1 MQRQGNENRHGQ
13 SLRGAVGRGR
23 KGEIRKALAI
33 LDGLSLKA
41 TRQGEPVGLS
51 HEALTYHV
59 LGIP

>member
-1 MQRQGNENRHGQ
+1 M
-13 SLRGAVGRGR
+13 GRGR